1 MTISLDTAS
10 DLVLKATNAGLSNN
24 GGIEFVL
31 RLVLMGVL
39 VIQASIS
46 ETVDSVVRL
55 AVCLSDP

>member
-55 AVCLSDP
+55 GVCLSDP